1 MQAEPGQSRT
11 TAGLP
16 ERDFGIDASHNP
28 RSGIAKALATVF
40 TPAARPVRDV
50 AVRQFLF
57 APFRGPTRLAAPPGV
72 PLRHEICLP
81 RPPPLVAQTH
91 PREVKIF
98 VQQYPAM
105 FPRAFFQAGIENDNA
120 AADEGRGMRGIAHRV
135 SKIDPVPDTHLPA
148 VKKLK
153 EGSGHPPT
161 INCMDL
167 AALLTEQANPASAH
181 IDQLSTEEM
190 LRVIGMEDRKV
201 AEAVA
206 VEIPRIALAV
216 DGIVA
221 AFRNG
226 GRLFYIGAGT
236 SGRLGVLDAA
246 ECPPTFNVPPD
257 LVQGIIAGG
266 EAALSR
272 ATETTEDDPAIGARD
287 LETRGFQQKDVLCGI
302 AASGRTPYVLGAID
316 EANRLNALTIGI
328 SCTSDSDLAR
338 RAKIAITPLTGP
350 EVIAG
355 STRLKAGSATKMVLN
370 MLTTGSFIRL
380 GYVRGNLMVNVQ
392 PKNSK
397 LLDRSK
403 RIVSE
408 VTGVSYD
415 EAGRMLTEAGNSV
428 RMAIEGWEQT
438 AGGNQGKSK

>member
-1 MQAEPGQSRT
+1 M
-11 TAGLP
+11 
-16 ERDFGIDASHNP
+16 
-28 RSGIAKALATVF
+28 
-40 TPAARPVRDV
+40 
-50 AVRQFLF
+50 
-57 APFRGPTRLAAPPGV
+57 
-72 PLRHEICLP
+72 LP
-81 RPPPLVAQTH
+81 RA
-91 PREVKIF
+91 R
-98 VQQYPAM
+98 
-105 FPRAFFQAGIENDNA
+105 FQAFVENDQA
-120 AADEGRGMRGIAHRV
+120 PADECRGNVRGIAGGV
-135 SKIDPVPDTHLPA
+135 AKVIAVPDRNSAA
-148 VKKLK
+148 VKKTGDRLVFPMR
-153 EGSGHPPT
+153 HQPT

-167 AALLTEQANPASAH
+167 AALLTEQVNPASAH
-181 IDQLSTEEM
+181 RLDDRLSTEEM
-190 LRVIGMEDRKV
+190 LRVISAEDRKV

-206 VEIPRIALAV
+206 AEIPRIAQAV
-216 DGIVA
+216 EAIVE

-246 ECPPTFNVPPD
+246 ECPPTFNVPRIMCR
-257 LVQGIIAGG
+257 GSIAGG

-287 LETRGFQQKDVLCGI
+287 LQQRGFCPADILCGI

-328 SCTSDSDLAR
+328 SCTPDSALAQ
-338 RAKIAITPLTGP
+338 RARIAITPLTGP

-355 STRLKAGSATKMVLN
+355 STRLKAGTATKMVLN

-403 RIVSE
+403 RIVAAA
-408 VTGVSYD
+408 TGVSYD
-415 EAGRMLTEAGNSV
+415 DAGRMLTDAGNSV
-428 RMAIEGWEQT
+428 RAAIDRWEKDRWEKT
-438 AGGNQGKSK
+438 EKKITKENG